1 MMAKRRMTAA
11 RRRQIHMA
19 QMMSARKRKKRSSDT
34 IGHWVAKGA
43 RKVVS
48 MATMGTSSALV
59 EFMDGARVAKRR
71 KLEQRNK
78 EYRRR
83 KGR

>member
-1 MMAKRRMTAA
+1 MSRKMTAA
-11 RRRQIHMA
+11 RKRALRKA
-19 QMMSARKRKKRSSDT
+19 QLVSARKRKGKRSKDAL
-34 IGHWVAKGA
+34 GYWVAKGA

-59 EFMDGARVAKRR
+59 EFMDSARVAKRR

-78 EYRRR
+78 AYRRR

>member
-11 RRRQIHMA
+11 RRNALRKA
-19 QMMSARKRKKRSSDT
+19 QLASARKRKVRSKDT
-34 IGHWVAKGA
+34 LGHWVAKGA

-59 EFMDGARVAKRR
+59 EFMDSARVAKRR

-78 EYRRR
+78 AYRRR